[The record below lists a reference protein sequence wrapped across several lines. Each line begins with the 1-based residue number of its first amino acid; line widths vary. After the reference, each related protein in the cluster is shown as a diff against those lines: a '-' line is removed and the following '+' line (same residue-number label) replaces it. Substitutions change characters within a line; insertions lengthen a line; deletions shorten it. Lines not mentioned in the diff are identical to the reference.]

1 MGGIHFACSL
11 TSVDLAAMAVRAQW
25 DICTILVLNTGCE
38 LKVGTHRSVT
48 ERFAAEGVES
58 WRLHLITGSRV
69 SAGAGDSSGF
79 ACWKERYC

>member
-11 TSVDLAAMAVRAQW
+11 TSVGLPVRAQW
-25 DICTILVLNTGCE
+25 NICTILVLNTGCE

-58 WRLHLITGSRV
+58 
-69 SAGAGDSSGF
+69 
-79 ACWKERYC
+79 

>member
-11 TSVDLAAMAVRAQW
+11 TSIGLTAMAVRAQW
-25 DICTILVLNTGCE
+25 NICTILVLNTGCE

-58 WRLHLITGSRV
+58 
-69 SAGAGDSSGF
+69 
-79 ACWKERYC
+79 

>member
-1 MGGIHFACSL
+1 MVGIHFACSL
-11 TSVDLAAMAVRAQW
+11 TSVGLPVRAQW
-25 DICTILVLNTGCE
+25 NICTILVLNTGCE

-69 SAGAGDSSGF
+69 SAGAGDSSGI